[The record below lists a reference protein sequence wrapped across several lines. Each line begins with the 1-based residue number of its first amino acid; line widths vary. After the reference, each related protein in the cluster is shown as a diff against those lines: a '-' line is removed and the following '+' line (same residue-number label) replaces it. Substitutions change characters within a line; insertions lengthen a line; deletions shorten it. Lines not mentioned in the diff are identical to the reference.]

1 MSYTSLADICCDVSY
16 GYTESATSE
25 AVGPKFLRITDIQG
39 GMLDWNK
46 VPYCPATDANTKK
59 YALEIGDIVIART
72 GNSTG
77 ENTQLSTEP
86 PPAVFAS
93 YLIRFRPDASRVN
106 PFFVGYQLR
115 SERFRQYVLAVRS
128 GSAQPGANAKQLG
141 SFTVELIDRALQDEA
156 VEILRALDDRI
167 TLLRE
172 TNATLEAIAQALFKS
187 WFVDFDPVR
196 AKAEG
201 RARQDGERSGQPR
214 MSLASDLP
222 RPGAEAGAEAQGQ
235 PEAMDAT
242 TAALFPDSFEESE
255 LGLVPKGWRIERA
268 EQWLSVLE
276 TGRRPKGGV
285 SGILDGVPSIGAESI
300 VRIGEFEY
308 SKTKYVSAEFF
319 EKMKSGALQ
328 SHDVLLYKD
337 GGKPGVFL
345 PRVSMFGDGFPFEE
359 CGINEHVFRVRL
371 KEPFSQAFLYYW
383 LWSDAV
389 MHELKH
395 RGGKA
400 AIPGINQSDVKELR
414 LLVPNEQILKSFD
427 EVTKPL
433 ISRIFANSKQAQTL
447 TQLRDTRRP
456 QKLSATPDLSGT
468 VLP

>member
-1 MSYTSLADICCDVSY
+1 MSSDFQSTKLESLITFSNGRSSPERSDDRAFPVFGSNGLIGWADETNS
-16 GYTESATSE
+16 
-25 AVGPKFLRITDIQG
+25 
-39 GMLDWNK
+39 
-46 VPYCPATDANTKK
+46 PANS
-59 YALEIGDIVIART
+59 IVIGRVGSYCGSVHYSPSPCWVTDNAIRAT
-72 GNSTG
+72 AKGDNDSSFLYYLLK
-77 ENTQLSTEP
+77 QLD
-86 PPAVFAS
+86 
-93 YLIRFRPDASRVN
+93 LN
-106 PFFVGYQLR
+106 NW
-115 SERFRQYVLAVRS
+115 RS
-128 GSAQPGANAKQLG
+128 GSGQP
-141 SFTVELIDRALQDEA
+141 LINQATLNSIEVRVPGPSSQRQIGGF
-156 VEILRALDDRI
+156 VSALDDRI

-201 RARQDGERSGQPR
+201 R
-214 MSLASDLP
+214 
-222 RPGAEAGAEAQGQ
+222 Q
-235 PEAMDAT
+235 PEGMDAT

-345 PRVSMFGDGFPFEE
+345 PRVSMFGDGFPFDV

-414 LLVPNEQILKSFD
+414 LLVPNEQTLKSFD

-447 TQLRDTRRP
+447 TQLRDTLLPR
-456 QKLSATPDLSGT
+456 LISAQLRLPEAET
-468 VLP
+468 VLNDRDIAE

>member
-1 MSYTSLADICCDVSY
+1 MQRGTTYKGALVGLPGPVLLGLASIEPNGGFRYGGFKTYGGDCPEKISLKSGDLYVSLKDVTQS
-16 GYTESATSE
+16 
-25 AVGPKFLRITDIQG
+25 
-39 GMLDWNK
+39 
-46 VPYCPATDANTKK
+46 
-59 YALEIGDIVIART
+59 GDLLGSIARVPSDIASGRLTQDTVKLVFDGDPVSRDYIYWLLRTPAYREYCRGCAT
-72 GNSTG
+72 GTTTLG
-77 ENTQLSTEP
+77 LSRDDFLDFP
-86 PPAVFAS
+86 VPSPAPADEL
-93 YLIRFRPDASRVN
+93 LIELLE
-106 PFFVGYQLR
+106 G
-115 SERFRQYVLAVRS
+115 
-128 GSAQPGANAKQLG
+128 
-141 SFTVELIDRALQDEA
+141 VEK
-156 VEILRALDDRI
+156 RI

-172 TNATLEAIAQALFKS
+172 TNATLEVIAQALFKS
-187 WFVDFDPVR
+187 WFVDFDPVC
-196 AKAEG
+196 AKAGGRHPEG
-201 RARQDGERSGQPR
+201 
-214 MSLASDLP
+214 
-222 RPGAEAGAEAQGQ
+222 
-235 PEAMDAT
+235 MDAA

-255 LGLVPKGWRIERA
+255 LGLVPKGWKVERA

-300 VRIGEFEY
+300 VRIGDFDY

-319 EKMKSGALQ
+319 EKMKAGALR

-345 PRVSMFGDGFPFEE
+345 PRVSMFGDGFPFEV

-400 AIPGINQSDVKELR
+400 AIPGINQSDVKELK
-414 LLVPNEQILKSFD
+414 LLVPSEQVLKRFD

-433 ISRIFANSKQAQTL
+433 ISKIFANSKKAQTL
-447 TQLRDTRRP
+447 TQLRDTLLPRLISGQLRLP
-456 QKLSATPDLSGT
+456 EAESRAQEALS
-468 VLP
+468 

>member
-1 MSYTSLADICCDVSY
+1 M
-16 GYTESATSE
+16 
-25 AVGPKFLRITDIQG
+25 LR
-39 GMLDWNK
+39 M
-46 VPYCPATDANTKK
+46 
-59 YALEIGDIVIART
+59 
-72 GNSTG
+72 
-77 ENTQLSTEP
+77 
-86 PPAVFAS
+86 
-93 YLIRFRPDASRVN
+93 
-106 PFFVGYQLR
+106 
-115 SERFRQYVLAVRS
+115 
-128 GSAQPGANAKQLG
+128 
-141 SFTVELIDRALQDEA
+141 
-156 VEILRALDDRI
+156 LDDRI

-201 RARQDGERSGQPR
+201 R
-214 MSLASDLP
+214 
-222 RPGAEAGAEAQGQ
+222 Q
-235 PEAMDAT
+235 PEGMDAT

-319 EKMKSGALQ
+319 EMMKAGALQ

-345 PRVSMFGDGFPFEE
+345 PRVSMFGDGFPFEV

-447 TQLRDTRRP
+447 TQLRDTLLPR
-456 QKLSATPDLSGT
+456 LISGQLR
-468 VLP
+468 LPEAEILVTESME